1 MMLPRAN
8 LHLSM
13 LTKREQEILRL
24 IACGMSS
31 LTIATALGISIHTV
45 RQHRTN
51 MRRKMDM
58 RHPGALVR
66 YAILHLGERRA
77 DNPQGC
83 RHDLLSSR
91 EREICQLVG
100 QGMSNDDIA
109 TRLRI
114 SPLTVRKHRQNAMR
128 KFGAQSTADFIRRVA
143 DAFVD

>member
-1 MMLPRAN
+1 MLPRAN
-8 LHLSM
+8 FQLSM

-31 LTIATALGISIHTV
+31 LTIASALGISIHTV

-58 RHPGALVR
+58 RHPGALIR

-77 DNPQGC
+77 DDPHG
-83 RHDLLSSR
+83 RRGLLSSR

-100 QGMSNDDIA
+100 QGVSNDDIA
-109 TRLRI
+109 TRLCI

-143 DAFVD
+143 DAFVE

>member
-1 MMLPRAN
+1 
-8 LHLSM
+8 M
-13 LTKREQEILRL
+13 LTQREQEILRL

-66 YAILHLGERRA
+66 YAIIHLGERRA
-77 DNPQGC
+77 EDPHG
-83 RHDLLSSR
+83 RHQLLSAR

-100 QGMSNDDIA
+100 KGISNDEIA
-109 TRLRI
+109 TQLRI

-128 KFGAQSTADFIRRVA
+128 KFGVQSTADFIRRVA

>member
-8 LHLSM
+8 FELSM

-66 YAILHLGERRA
+66 YAILHVGER
-77 DNPQGC
+77 QGTDAGN
-83 RHDLLSSR
+83 RRDKLSAR
-91 EREICQLVG
+91 EREICRLIS
-100 QGMSNDDIA
+100 QGIPNDEIA
-109 TRLRI
+109 AQLRI

-128 KFGAQSTADFIRRVA
+128 KFGAQSTADFILRVA
-143 DAFVD
+143 HAFVD

>member
-1 MMLPRAN
+1 
-8 LHLSM
+8 M

-31 LTIATALGISIHTV
+31 LTIAAALGISIHTV

-58 RHPGALVR
+58 RHPGALIR
-66 YAILHLGERRA
+66 YAILHLGERGAPDAA
-77 DNPQGC
+77 DRQSQ
-83 RHDLLSSR
+83 LSSR
-91 EREICQLVG
+91 EREICRLVG
-100 QGMSNDDIA
+100 QGISNDDIA
-109 TRLRI
+109 AKLKI

-143 DAFVD
+143 HAFID

>member
-1 MMLPRAN
+1 MMVPQN
-8 LHLSM
+8 SFQLSM

-31 LTIATALGISIHTV
+31 LTIATALSISIHTV

-51 MRRKMDM
+51 MRRKMAM
-58 RHPGALVR
+58 RHPGALIR
-66 YAILHLGERRA
+66 YAILHLGERHSA
-77 DNPQGC
+77 DPND
-83 RHDLLSSR
+83 RHDLLSTR

-100 QGMSNDDIA
+100 KGVSNDDIA
-109 TRLRI
+109 TRLSI

-143 DAFVD
+143 HAFVE

>member
-8 LHLSM
+8 FHLSM

-58 RHPGALVR
+58 RLSHVNFFNKVDKA
-66 YAILHLGERRA
+66 YRRRPE
-77 DNPQGC
+77 D
-83 RHDLLSSR
+83 
-91 EREICQLVG
+91 
-100 QGMSNDDIA
+100 
-109 TRLRI
+109 
-114 SPLTVRKHRQNAMR
+114 
-128 KFGAQSTADFIRRVA
+128 
-143 DAFVD
+143 